1 MIFIKTVLN
10 ILQKSGMSQCLDKQ
24 PLVAER
30 ILQSFFK
37 LYIALREVVVE
48 GVVVVELY
56 FECGSA
62 KYAESVEKGLA
73 VIESFVF

>member
-1 MIFIKTVLN
+1 
-10 ILQKSGMSQCLDKQ
+10 MSQCLDKQ

-56 FECGSA
+56 FECGPA
-62 KYAESVEKGLA
+62 KYAESVEKSLA